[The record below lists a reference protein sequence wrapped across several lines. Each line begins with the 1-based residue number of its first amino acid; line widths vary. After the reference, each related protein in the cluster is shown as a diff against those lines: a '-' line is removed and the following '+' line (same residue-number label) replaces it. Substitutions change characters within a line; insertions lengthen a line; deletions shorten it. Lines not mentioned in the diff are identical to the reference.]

1 MPSSLRNL
9 LALALTGAFFLPA
22 SSVPA
27 KASQNP
33 LSFIH
38 ADSAS
43 PEKIPA
49 YQKRFGRSRPVIVVL
64 AENGGTELTDFA
76 IPYTVLS
83 QSGVAEVF
91 AVATQSGPITMRP
104 ALRIQPQLTVDQFD
118 QRFPEGADYLI
129 VPAMVKQDD
138 PKVLAWITQQA
149 DKGVTVASICD
160 GALVVANAGL
170 LRDHRATA
178 HWATQ
183 SLRAKKYPDTHWLK
197 NIRYVSDGRMVS
209 SAGISASMPISIAL
223 VEAIAGRDKA
233 DALANKLGVSD
244 WSSKH
249 DSDRF
254 QPRFGKNITAFAR
267 TLYLNRW
274 FHSVHRVGV
283 PLSTGVDE
291 IALAFAAD
299 AYSRTGRSQAFS
311 VSASDAPVL
320 TQYGLLVLPDSVAG
334 TKNQLPLDRVL
345 PAFDNRPSAQFLD
358 QALSDIAKNFGRMTA
373 YGVALDFEY
382 PGFQP

>member
-1 MPSSLRNL
+1 MPSSLRYL
-9 LALALTGAFFLPA
+9 FVLALVGTSFLDASNVLAKESQYPPDAVSNALER
-22 SSVPA
+22 
-27 KASQNP
+27 
-33 LSFIH
+33 
-38 ADSAS
+38 
-43 PEKIPA
+43 PEKIPV
-49 YQKRFGRSRPVIVVL
+49 YQNRFDRSRPVIVVL
-64 AENGGTELTDFA
+64 GENGGTELTDFV
-76 IPYTVLS
+76 IPYAVLS

-104 ALRIQPQLTVDQFD
+104 ALRIQPQMTVDQFD
-118 QRFPEGADYLI
+118 QRFPQGADYLI
-129 VPAMVKQDD
+129 VPAMVKRDD
-138 PKVLAWITQQA
+138 PKVLAWIIEQA
-149 DKGVTVASICD
+149 GKGGTVVSICD
-160 GALVVANAGL
+160 GALVVANTGL

-197 NIRYVSDGRMVS
+197 NIRYVSDGRVVS

-223 VEAIAGRDKA
+223 VEAIGGQDKA
-233 DALANKLGVSD
+233 DALAYKLGVSD

-291 IALAFAAD
+291 IALAFTAD
-299 AYSRTGRSQAFS
+299 AYSRTGRSQAFA

-320 TQYGLLVLPDSVAG
+320 TQYGLLVLPDRVAG
-334 TKNQLPLDRVL
+334 VKNQLPVDRVL
-345 PAFDNRPSAQFLD
+345 PTFDNKPSAQFLD
-358 QALSDIAKNFGRMTA
+358 QALSDIARNFGRMTA